1 MKRFNLFVCL
11 VLLLLVVTGIPV
23 AASPIISSVS
33 PETGPYIGV
42 VSVTIT
48 GSGFNDQSTV
58 WMSACSTGAV
68 IYGSI
73 ESASENSI
81 TSTFSFNGETPAKY
95 NVMVNSPFTDPMGN
109 YHSQDVFGLSRGF
122 ETYEG
127 NNPPP
132 MHTTATTVPTPVPAY
147 GSISIPSIP
156 SGADIY
162 LDNDF
167 KGKTPLTI
175 NTIANGNHAVII
187 KLDSYWDWVQNI
199 AVLGNSASVSAPLIA
214 IPPAPTAAPAPSTTT
229 IVPNTTGT
237 NTTVTTTRNATV
249 ATTIQTTVPPK
260 VNAPVPLTTLSNP
273 TKKSTFVYK
282 TFTPIPT
289 GTPEQESPLGIEIAL
304 MALGLAALV
313 VTIRR

>member
-1 MKRFNLFVCL
+1 MKQFTLFVCL
-11 VLLLLVVTGIPV
+11 ALLLLVVTGIPV
-23 AASPIISSVS
+23 AASPVISSVS
-33 PETGPYIGV
+33 PETGPYVGV

-48 GSGFNDQSTV
+48 GSGFNDESTV

-73 ESASENSI
+73 ESVSGNSI

-127 NNPPP
+127 NSPPP
-132 MHTTATTVPTPVPAY
+132 MHTTATTVSTPVPAY
-147 GSISIPSIP
+147 GSISVSSVP

-167 KGKTPLTI
+167 KGKTPLTM
-175 NTIANGNHAVII
+175 NTMTNGNHII
-187 KLDSYWDWVQNI
+187 KILLDGYWDWVQNI
-199 AVLGNSASVSAPLIA
+199 AVLGDSPSVSANLIP
-214 IPPAPTAAPAPSTTT
+214 ITTVPTGVPATATTT
-229 IVPNTTGT
+229 KLANTTVT
-237 NTTVTTTRNATV
+237 NTTVTTTRNATI
-249 ATTIQTTVPPK
+249 ATTNQTTVPPTM
-260 VNAPVPLTTLSNP
+260 NATVPLTTLSTP
-273 TKKSTFVYK
+273 TKKPAFVYK

-289 GTPEQESPLGIEIAL
+289 GTPGQESPLGIEIAL
-304 MALGLAALV
+304 MSMVLAALV
-313 VTIRR
+313 VTTRR